1 MKRVGSLFAAT
12 LLCLP
17 CALNVSAAATSQASS
32 AGSKEDLSVLAGKML
47 DETNRA
53 RIAVKDKNKTSAL
66 HDVEQAQA
74 DLRSIQSH
82 SRGATMIPV
91 YQEFVS
97 VSMLTPVI
105 AEQNA
110 RRANGN
116 ANANANQQNQQTN
129 QPAVVRQV
137 AGDYTNVAVST
148 VVSQRNLDAAKA
160 ALEKGNWNLADRAL
174 SDVQE
179 GVSIEEVEANMPL
192 TRARENLIL
201 ARAAAEKGNYTE
213 AQAALKAASNALNNY
228 INAGQPHAEEA
239 KSLKQQIDTFDNSLQ
254 QNHGDAVA
262 KINKWWNTT
271 SDWTPY
277 QVGGQMSARR

>member
-1 MKRVGSLFAAT
+1 
-12 LLCLP
+12 
-17 CALNVSAAATSQASS
+17 
-32 AGSKEDLSVLAGKML
+32 ML

-53 RIAVKDKNKTSAL
+53 RIAIKDRNKSSAL
-66 HDVEQAQA
+66 SDVEQAQA
-74 DLRSIQSH
+74 DLRNIQSRAH
-82 SRGATMIPV
+82 GATMIPV

-97 VSMLTPVI
+97 VAMLSPVI

-110 RRANGN
+110 RR
-116 ANANANQQNQQTN
+116 QNEQNKTN

-137 AGDYTNVAVST
+137 AGDYTNVEVST
-148 VVSQRNLDAAKA
+148 VIAQRNLEAAKA

-174 SDVQE
+174 SDVQDA
-179 GVSIEEVEANMPL
+179 VSIEEVEANMPL

-228 INAGQPHAEEA
+228 INAGRSHAAEA
-239 KSLKQQIDTFDNSLQ
+239 KSLKQQIDSFDSNLP
-254 QNHGDAVA
+254 QNHADAVT
-262 KINKWWNTT
+262 KINNWWNTT

-277 QVGGQMSARR
+277 QTSGQMSASR